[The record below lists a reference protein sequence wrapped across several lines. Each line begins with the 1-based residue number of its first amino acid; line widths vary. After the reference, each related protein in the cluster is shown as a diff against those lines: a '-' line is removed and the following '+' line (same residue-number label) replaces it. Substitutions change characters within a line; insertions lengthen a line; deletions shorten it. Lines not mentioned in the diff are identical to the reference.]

1 MDSDVRDSNSRKVKP
16 LASLDAQR
24 VELQKEEEGDNESD
38 ALLPPRRDGMLRRS
52 EKTPRKVQWNDK
64 IGNKLVEVLE
74 FQPSDV
80 SDSDDDEADSCI
92 CTIM

>member
-74 FQPSDV
+74 FQPRLHSISNPAENV
-80 SDSDDDEADSCI
+80 YCMTAV
-92 CTIM
+92 M